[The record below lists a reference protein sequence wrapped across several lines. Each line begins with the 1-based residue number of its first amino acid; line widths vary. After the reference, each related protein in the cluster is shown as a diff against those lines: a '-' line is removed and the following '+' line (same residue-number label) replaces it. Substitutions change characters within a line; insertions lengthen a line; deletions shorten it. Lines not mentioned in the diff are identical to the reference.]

1 MDWSVGGVGIKR
13 ILSFFSSIRTQIFF
27 ILILFILASAIIFR
41 IEASRQ
47 TKLVMLNERAEKIS
61 DISTR
66 FPDTFKVI
74 LESTIQDYKIPVEN
88 SNEKPTAQG
97 LDTHIRNFFKSPLQD
112 RTNNLAKAYESSYF
126 GFYSIDGPEFDGS
139 GIIAESDSYKNHKW
153 YPRQIRLSLAFPD
166 LMRWEQTA
174 GIDNW
179 YPPVAMGVI
188 AQSFESLDKDLARIE
203 NSITSPMLGV
213 LLIGIFSAMLL
224 SFFISW
230 KVLRLKKGILS
241 LSNNLDRTIQ
251 VSGGELG
258 EIAHAANRLALDLR
272 TSRSRSER
280 VLDSVSTGIIVI
292 GENARVIE
300 ANPSSCEILA
310 RDIND
315 ITGSKTYNLGEI
327 GQLVDSVLED
337 VIHKNMIWNS
347 GSIKIN
353 TGKATKYVNIIA
365 VPVENVTPP
374 EAIFAISDVTE
385 NITNTMINERDASLA
400 RLGLF
405 TMGVAHEV
413 RNPLTSIKGFV
424 QLLDKK
430 LVGKDESKYL
440 RPVLKEVERIEN
452 LITELMNA
460 SKPQPLKAE
469 KIHFFEIAQK
479 LSSNH
484 WEQLQEDGVT
494 IHLNIDDSLEI
505 FADPNRLYQIL
516 LNLMLNS
523 RDAMPAGGKIS
534 ISAYL
539 DNDWFVMNFTDT
551 GMGISQEDAHKIF
564 TPFFTTKASGTGLGL
579 SICDQIAKAHS
590 GHMSFISDENGT
602 TFTLKIPQKL
612 AMEE

>member
-1 MDWSVGGVGIKR
+1 M
-13 ILSFFSSIRTQIFF
+13 L
-27 ILILFILASAIIFR
+27 
-41 IEASRQ
+41 
-47 TKLVMLNERAEKIS
+47 LNERAEKIS

-88 SNEKPTAQG
+88 SKEKATAQG
-97 LDTHIRNFFKSPLQD
+97 LDTHIRNFLKSPLQD

-126 GFYSIDGPEFDGS
+126 GFYSIDGPEFDGN

-153 YPRQIRLSLAFPD
+153 YPRQIRLSVAFPD
-166 LMRWEQTA
+166 QMRWEQTA

-188 AQSFESLDKDLARIE
+188 AQSYENLDRDLSRIE
-203 NSITSPMLGV
+203 NSITSPMLGI
-213 LLIGIFSAMLL
+213 LLIGILSAILL
-224 SFFISW
+224 SIFISW

-241 LSNNLDRTIQ
+241 LSNNLDRTIH

-258 EIAHAANRLALDLR
+258 EIAYAANRLALDLR
-272 TSRSRSER
+272 TTRSRSER
-280 VLDSVSTGIIVI
+280 VLDSVSTGIVVI
-292 GENARVIE
+292 GEDTRIIE
-300 ANPSSCEILA
+300 ANPSSCEILS
-310 RDIND
+310 RDINE
-315 ITGSKTYNLGEI
+315 IAGTKTYDLGEI
-327 GQLVDSVLED
+327 GQLVDNVIGD
-337 VIHKNMIWNS
+337 VINKNMIWNS

-353 TGKATKYVNIIA
+353 TGNTTKYVNIIA
-365 VPVENVTPP
+365 VPVENAKPR
-374 EAIFAISDVTE
+374 EAILAISDVTE
-385 NITNTMINERDASLA
+385 SITNTMINERDASLA

-405 TMGVAHEV
+405 TMGIAHEV

-430 LVGKDESKYL
+430 LIGKDESKYL

-469 KIHFFEIAQK
+469 HIQFLEIAQK
-479 LSSNH
+479 LVANH
-484 WEQLQEDGVT
+484 WEQLAEDG
-494 IHLNIDDSLEI
+494 IIIKLDIDEKLEI

-523 RDAMPAGGKIS
+523 RDAMPAGGKVT
-534 ISAYL
+534 ISACY

-602 TFTLKIPQKL
+602 TFTLKIPQKN